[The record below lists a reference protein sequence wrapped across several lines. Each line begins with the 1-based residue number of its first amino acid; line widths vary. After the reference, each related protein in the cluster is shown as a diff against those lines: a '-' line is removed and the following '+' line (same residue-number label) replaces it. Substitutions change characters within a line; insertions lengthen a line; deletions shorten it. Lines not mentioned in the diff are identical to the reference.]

1 MLDKY
6 SNNHSIGTLYLTV
19 THLIFVERS
28 GKKKIWVNYLS
39 LIKIIY
45 RWVCVK
51 SNIFLRNVIIAGV
64 IYAHL

>member
-1 MLDKY
+1 MYDMRLQREIYFLQVENVRMLDKY

-39 LIKIIY
+39 LQ
-45 RWVCVK
+45 
-51 SNIFLRNVIIAGV
+51 
-64 IYAHL
+64 